1 MANYCGMRVNRFDIR
16 KIRKL
21 ADRERYAELYFHWRE
36 AEHMIASNL
45 PPVRRYGRRLKKRVE
60 RLEVRVRR
68 ILAAARNVEDE
79 TETRQPDGPTWNI
92 AWASYAHAPW
102 CQTRAPKVWR
112 VSFAVP

>member
-60 RLEVRVRR
+60 RL
-68 ILAAARNVEDE
+68 
-79 TETRQPDGPTWNI
+79 
-92 AWASYAHAPW
+92 YANWFGTMGQQRYVP
-102 CQTRAPKVWR
+102 QTA
-112 VSFAVP
+112 FEI

>member
-1 MANYCGMRVNRFDIR
+1 MADYCGMRVNRFDIR

-60 RLEVRVRR
+60 RLY
-68 ILAAARNVEDE
+68 ANWFG
-79 TETRQPDGPTWNI
+79 TMGQQ
-92 AWASYAHAPW
+92 SYVP
-102 CQTRAPKVWR
+102 QTA
-112 VSFAVP
+112 FEI